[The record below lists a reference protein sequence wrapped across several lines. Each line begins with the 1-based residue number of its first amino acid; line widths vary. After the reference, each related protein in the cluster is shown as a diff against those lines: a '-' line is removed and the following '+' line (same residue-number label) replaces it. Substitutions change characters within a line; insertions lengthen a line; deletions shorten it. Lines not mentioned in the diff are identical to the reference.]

1 MVDILQTT
9 GLIKICIKQVTS
21 HAWNNGEQDLWHHMA
36 AIGQNELT
44 LKEPGPR
51 FNIKMLSYQ

>member
-36 AIGQNELT
+36 AIGQNENQ
-44 LKEPGPR
+44 GPDS
-51 FNIKMLSYQ
+51 I